1 MNWQETKQQLEKYG
15 IKNLPD
21 EWQWRIDLSGANL
34 SGANLSRANLICA
47 DLSGANLRGANLH
60 DANLSDANLSSA
72 DLYGA
77 YLRGADLS
85 GANLRDAYLSG
96 ANLRGANL
104 HDANLSSADLYGAD
118 LSGANLSGAN
128 LSSADLYGADLP
140 VYQKWFV
147 TWQTNGIIKIGC
159 KEKTVAEWDVWFASD
174 ETYETERNTADFERI
189 EAAYQHAKRMVE
201 IYQKYEVD
209 NVDNQQ

>member
-1 MNWQETKQQLEKYG
+1 MNWQETKQKLETLG
-15 IKNLPD
+15 IENSPD
-21 EWQWRIDLSGANL
+21 EWQWRTDLSL
-34 SGANLSRANLICA
+34 ANLICA
-47 DLSGANLRGANLH
+47 NLSG
-60 DANLSDANLSSA
+60 
-72 DLYGA
+72 
-77 YLRGADLS
+77 
-85 GANLRDAYLSG
+85 AYLSG
-96 ANLRGANL
+96 ANL
-104 HDANLSSADLYGAD
+104 S
-118 LSGANLSGAN
+118 
-128 LSSADLYGADLP
+128 GADLP

>member
-1 MNWQETKQQLEKYG
+1 MNWQETKQQLENCG
-15 IKNLPD
+15 VENLPD
-21 EWQWRIDLSGANL
+21 KWHWRINL
-34 SGANLSRANLICA
+34 SSA
-47 DLSGANLRGANLH
+47 DLYGANLRGANLH

-96 ANLRGANL
+96 AYLRDTN
-104 HDANLSSADLYGAD
+104 

-128 LSSADLYGADLP
+128 LP

-159 KEKTVAEWDVWFASD
+159 EEKTVAEWDIWFASD
-174 ETYETERNTADFERI
+174 EIFETERDTADFERI

-201 IYQKYEVD
+201 IYQKYEAGD
-209 NVDNQQ
+209 DANNQQ

>member
-1 MNWQETKQQLEKYG
+1 MNWQETKQQLENCG
-15 IKNLPD
+15 VENLPD
-21 EWQWRIDLSGANL
+21 KWHWRINLSSADLYGANL
-34 SGANLSRANLICA
+34 HDANLS
-47 DLSGANLRGANLH
+47 DANLRGANLH

-85 GANLRDAYLSG
+85 GANLSG
-96 ANLRGANL
+96 AN
-104 HDANLSSADLYGAD
+104 
-118 LSGANLSGAN
+118 
-128 LSSADLYGADLP
+128 LP

-159 KEKTVAEWDVWFASD
+159 KEKTVAEWDIWFASD
-174 ETYETERNTADFERI
+174 ETYETKRDTADFERI

-201 IYQKYEVD
+201 IYQKYEAD
-209 NVDNQQ
+209 NANNQQ

>member
-1 MNWQETKQQLEKYG
+1 MNWQETKQKLETLG
-15 IKNLPD
+15 IENLPD

-60 DANLSDANLSSA
+60 DANLS
-72 DLYGA
+72 
-77 YLRGADLS
+77 
-85 GANLRDAYLSG
+85 
-96 ANLRGANL
+96 
-104 HDANLSSADLYGAD
+104 SADLYGAD

-128 LSSADLYGADLP
+128 LSGANLSGADLP

>member
-1 MNWQETKQQLEKYG
+1 MNWQETKQKLETLG
-15 IKNLPD
+15 IENLPD

-34 SGANLSRANLICA
+34 SGANLSRANLSDA
-47 DLSGANLRGANLH
+47 NLSGANLRGANLH

-104 HDANLSSADLYGAD
+104 HDANLSSADL
-118 LSGANLSGAN
+118 
-128 LSSADLYGADLP
+128 SSADLP
-140 VYQKWFV
+140 TYQKWCV
-147 TWQTNGIIKIGC
+147 TWQTNGTIKIGC

>member
-1 MNWQETKQQLEKYG
+1 MNWQETKQKLETLG
-15 IKNLPD
+15 IENLPD

-60 DANLSDANLSSA
+60 DANLS
-72 DLYGA
+72 
-77 YLRGADLS
+77 
-85 GANLRDAYLSG
+85 GAN
-96 ANLRGANL
+96 
-104 HDANLSSADLYGAD
+104 
-118 LSGANLSGAN
+118 
-128 LSSADLYGADLP
+128 LP